1 MTNKFQISMI
11 KTCPPLRVDGCSKQ
25 LWNCFGH
32 WIFEHCNLFEI
43 WCLSFV

>member
-1 MTNKFQISMI
+1 MDKLQISMF
-11 KTCPPLRVDGCSKQ
+11 KTCPYGFSKQ

-32 WIFEHCNLFEI
+32 WIFEHWNLFEI